1 MLELCAAMKAQDIIL
16 YTITF
21 QLSDTTTQDLYRSC
35 ATDADHYFNSPSNS
49 QLQEAFEQI
58 ADELSSL
65 RIAE

>member
-1 MLELCAAMKAQDIIL
+1 MKGEGIII

-21 QLSDTTTQDLYRSC
+21 GGSPNAATQQLFRDC
-35 ATDADHYFNSPSNS
+35 ATEDDMYFHAPTNTT
-49 QLQEAFEQI
+49 LQQTFVQI